1 MYRKILIPLDG
12 SREAEMVIPKIQP
25 ELTEETEVILLKIIP
40 PLKGETLG
48 QITVTSSEREEAECV
63 KAIDYLRQV
72 IQREVIQ
79 RLGGSL
85 GQWHCEAIVSKSV
98 PEGIA
103 DFADREGVEVIAMY
117 THDRKGLA
125 KLIKGSIAEKVQ
137 RRAPIEV
144 KVFRPQELYRPVT
157 AAVSA
162 DEDLD
167 LKKRN

>member
-1 MYRKILIPLDG
+1 MYRKVLIPLDG

-63 KAIDYLRQV
+63 KAIDCL
-72 IQREVIQ
+72 REVIQ

-103 DFADREGVEVIAMY
+103 GFADREGVEVIAMY

-144 KVFRPQELYRPVT
+144 KVFRPQELYGPGT

-162 DEDLD
+162 DEDLG
-167 LKKRN
+167 

>member
-1 MYRKILIPLDG
+1 MYRKVLIPLDG

-25 ELTEETEVILLKIIP
+25 ELAEDSEVILLKIIP

-48 QITVTSSEREEAECV
+48 QITVTSSEREEAERV
-63 KAIDYLRQV
+63 KAIDYLR
-72 IQREVIQ
+72 EVIQ
-79 RLGGSL
+79 RFEGSP
-85 GQWHCEAIVSKSV
+85 GQWRCEAIVRKSV

-103 DFADREGVEVIAMY
+103 SFADQEGVEGIVMY

-144 KVFRPQELYRPVT
+144 KVFRPQELAEPVA

-162 DEDLD
+162 DEDLG
-167 LKKRN
+167 LK